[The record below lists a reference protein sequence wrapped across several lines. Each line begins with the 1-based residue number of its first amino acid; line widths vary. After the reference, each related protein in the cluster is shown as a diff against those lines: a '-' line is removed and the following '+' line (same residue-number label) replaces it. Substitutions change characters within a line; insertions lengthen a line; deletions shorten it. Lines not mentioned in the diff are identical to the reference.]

1 MHSIARLAS
10 AVLATVTTSSWD
22 VALAPNA
29 RATEPVIADPFAGH
43 ARLTPDIAATAVL
56 GANARIAA
64 LRELIASRGARVGGA
79 DANEDPTLSFGLAPA
94 SFAGEQ
100 IGATLGLRWSLPW
113 PGTIDRRVDAA
124 RAELIVEE
132 SELPMLRRELAAEA
146 RALVVT
152 MAWVVAARE
161 AIERRAGRLAE
172 LEVAARARV
181 AAGDGLAMVA
191 AARFDRAEL
200 GLARLELDRAERSAR
215 QVLNALAHRR
225 PDATLPPVE
234 AIAAPPEMPP
244 VLDVLLAE
252 ALAKRPELARV
263 DAEIAALEADAR
275 RVAADD
281 RPMLG
286 LGASVST
293 MQHDPL
299 MWAEIEVMIALPL
312 SNAGRDAR
320 RDEARARIAAAR
332 AERHVVEDA
341 IAREVAEA
349 RLGLETALAA
359 LALVSTE
366 IVPAAERRF
375 EVTVAGIG
383 GGAVRLSEAIDA
395 LGALAMIEQRRV
407 ELMRDAWLAAV
418 ALEAA
423 VGRVGGAP

>member
-1 MHSIARLAS
+1 
-10 AVLATVTTSSWD
+10 
-22 VALAPNA
+22 
-29 RATEPVIADPFAGH
+29 
-43 ARLTPDIAATAVL
+43 
-56 GANARIAA
+56 
-64 LRELIASRGARVGGA
+64 
-79 DANEDPTLSFGLAPA
+79 
-94 SFAGEQ
+94 
-100 IGATLGLRWSLPW
+100 
-113 PGTIDRRVDAA
+113 
-124 RAELIVEE
+124 
-132 SELPMLRRELAAEA
+132 
-146 RALVVT
+146 
-152 MAWVVAARE
+152 
-161 AIERRAGRLAE
+161 
-172 LEVAARARV
+172 
-181 AAGDGLAMVA
+181 
-191 AARFDRAEL
+191 
-200 GLARLELDRAERSAR
+200 
-215 QVLNALAHRR
+215 
-225 PDATLPPVE
+225 
-234 AIAAPPEMPP
+234 
-244 VLDVLLAE
+244 
-252 ALAKRPELARV
+252 
-263 DAEIAALEADAR
+263 
-275 RVAADD
+275 
-281 RPMLG
+281 
-286 LGASVST
+286 